1 MSDLQI
7 EQWPVEKLRPYEHNP
22 RKNDHVVN
30 KMVDALRQF
39 GFRVHCW
46 PSRTGN

>member
-30 KMVDALRQF
+30 KMVDALR
-39 GFRVHCW
+39 
-46 PSRTGN
+46 